1 MKVDN
6 EKVLILIK
14 GKEETREIVDYEH
27 DLEKNK
33 MKIRYKSGWTYLFSN
48 ANVRIV
54 ENPKTIDLNG
64 NAAYIDG
71 VPVYA
76 PKRILDFGGWIR
88 IINENGK
95 VITVRKQAFTIV
107 NNGLKQQTAGDV
119 VAYLKDISQYTS
131 KEGIEETF
139 LEKEMEQMKFVHSES
154 VLNSFLNTQVIER
167 RYLNGNKIIFPFR
180 FNLSQKAALENALS
194 NSISVIDGPPGT
206 GKTQTILNIIANLVA
221 VHGKS
226 VAVVSNN
233 NEAVKNVLEKM
244 QKQGYGFLNALLGKE
259 SNQKEF
265 FLNMPEEQME
275 GWDCIEEKFELETQV
290 EKLNIKLN
298 GLLKRDRERKQLQ
311 QELRAWLLE
320 QEHFEEYY
328 ARQEVE
334 EIDKLPLMNA
344 STERIIEFLAETSLD
359 KDKKVSDSFIFRLK
373 LLFKYGIFDYRK
385 LKEHDVAI
393 FLSMQ
398 REFYRKQISQLQIEI
413 ENIDAELENASFEQ
427 LLKQHQEISEKFFR
441 KCLYDVHRGLTKTE
455 FSKRNYKE
463 KFQKFIKKYPII
475 LSTTH
480 ALRRS
485 IPQNYLLDYVIID
498 EASQVDLL
506 IGVLVFSCCRNVIIV
521 GDEKQLQQI
530 VDKDIKEKI
539 KTIPSRDEYDYFTHS
554 ILTSVLKLYKE
565 IPRTILREHYRCHPR
580 IIEFCNQKYYQGQL
594 IAYTEE
600 NLSED
605 ALTIYKTVE
614 GNHMRRVTR
623 GEKTGN
629 YNQRE
634 LDVIMEEV
642 LKNPFDR
649 KINEK
654 IGVVTPYRKQANRAM
669 EFFTNVLECDTVH
682 KYQGREVDMMIMST
696 VLDSSW
702 RGKMGMDF
710 VDNPNMVNVAVSR
723 AVKRFV
729 LVTDHELFF
738 ENGKEISDLI
748 KYIQYNTLD
757 ENIIESEVISVFDL
771 LYKKYS
777 PKLNELKKKM
787 KKNKKYKSEEVMRVL
802 LEEILA
808 EMENAKYSFSQG
820 ILLRNLLN
828 STDELTTDELRF
840 VNNRA
845 SLDFVI
851 FYKQNKKCALVIE
864 VDGFEFHENNPEQ
877 LRRDALKNA
886 ILKKYNIPL
895 LRLASNGSREK
906 ERIRKMLDVL

>member
-455 FSKRNYKE
+455 FSKRNYK
-463 KFQKFIKKYPII
+463 
-475 LSTTH
+475 
-480 ALRRS
+480 
-485 IPQNYLLDYVIID
+485 
-498 EASQVDLL
+498 
-506 IGVLVFSCCRNVIIV
+506 
-521 GDEKQLQQI
+521 
-530 VDKDIKEKI
+530 
-539 KTIPSRDEYDYFTHS
+539 
-554 ILTSVLKLYKE
+554 
-565 IPRTILREHYRCHPR
+565 
-580 IIEFCNQKYYQGQL
+580 
-594 IAYTEE
+594 
-600 NLSED
+600 
-605 ALTIYKTVE
+605 
-614 GNHMRRVTR
+614 
-623 GEKTGN
+623 
-629 YNQRE
+629 
-634 LDVIMEEV
+634 
-642 LKNPFDR
+642 KNF
-649 KINEK
+649 
-654 IGVVTPYRKQANRAM
+654 
-669 EFFTNVLECDTVH
+669 
-682 KYQGREVDMMIMST
+682 
-696 VLDSSW
+696 
-702 RGKMGMDF
+702 
-710 VDNPNMVNVAVSR
+710 
-723 AVKRFV
+723 
-729 LVTDHELFF
+729 
-738 ENGKEISDLI
+738 
-748 KYIQYNTLD
+748 
-757 ENIIESEVISVFDL
+757 
-771 LYKKYS
+771 
-777 PKLNELKKKM
+777 
-787 KKNKKYKSEEVMRVL
+787 
-802 LEEILA
+802 
-808 EMENAKYSFSQG
+808 
-820 ILLRNLLN
+820 RNL
-828 STDELTTDELRF
+828 
-840 VNNRA
+840 
-845 SLDFVI
+845 
-851 FYKQNKKCALVIE
+851 
-864 VDGFEFHENNPEQ
+864 
-877 LRRDALKNA
+877 
-886 ILKKYNIPL
+886 
-895 LRLASNGSREK
+895 
-906 ERIRKMLDVL
+906 